1 MIINTI
7 GIIAGRFTTY
17 FKTRGRHEIVSFLH
31 SVAGFMTMFLLAP
44 DNQQI
49 LSRITNG
56 DLSKEAL
63 YSFGGALFI
72 TALKTS
78 SYMLT
83 GNKALIRT
91 GDKQ

>member
-1 MIINTI
+1 M
-7 GIIAGRFTTY
+7 AARFVTY
-17 FKTRGRHEIVSFLH
+17 FEKRGRHEIVSFLH
-31 SVAGFMTMFLLAP
+31 SVGGFMTLFLLAP
-44 DNQQI
+44 DNQQL
-49 LSRITNG
+49 LSRITSG
-56 DLSKEAL
+56 DFSKEVL

-72 TALKTS
+72 TTLKTS